1 VSKYKIIIAPGAE
14 KQIDNLPT
22 NIRSKIDR
30 VIVDIL
36 ANNPYLGKPL
46 KGNLKGRYSYR
57 VADYRIIYS
66 IFKHELII
74 QIIKV
79 MHRREAYRQ

>member
-14 KQIDNLPT
+14 KQINNLPV
-22 NIRSKIDR
+22 NVKSKVDR
-30 VIVDIL
+30 VIIDIL
-36 ANNPYLGKPL
+36 GNNPYLGKPL

-66 IFKHELII
+66 VLKHELII

-79 MHRREAYRQ
+79 MHRREVYH

>member
-1 VSKYKIIIAPGAE
+1 MSKYKIHIVPRA
-14 KQIDNLPT
+14 KKHIDSLPE
-22 NIRSKIDR
+22 NIKSKIIR
-30 VIVDIL
+30 VIIEIL

-46 KGNLKGRYSYR
+46 KADLKGRYSYR

-66 IFKHELII
+66 IFKRELII

-79 MHRREAYRQ
+79 MHRREAYR